1 MERLT
6 LNLKHS
12 EVEVPPE
19 PSPSYLVANVGEAA
33 RGPALELASRI
44 RRAGVGAILSSGSR
58 ALRGQM
64 RQANALGIPY
74 VAILGDDEIA
84 RGRGGDPGYENLHAG
99 GPTPDRILGGI
110 VSLALGTYR

>member
-84 RGRGGDPGYENLHAG
+84 RGEVVIRDMKTSTQEARPLTEFLEGLS
-99 GPTPDRILGGI
+99 R
-110 VSLALGTYR
+110 